1 MFEWRKKRIIL
12 RCYQTLSGASWC
24 WGSEIKDSSITK
36 KDINE
41 QLFEVITYDF
51 RHQFV
56 LVVQIEFRNVKDLL
70 SPLGFDLQQCW
81 EVVWLHIVL
90 I

>member
-1 MFEWRKKRIIL
+1 MVLGLRNKRL
-12 RCYQTLSGASWC
+12 V
-24 WGSEIKDSSITK
+24 DHK

-41 QLFEVITYDF
+41 QLFEVITYGF

-70 SPLGFDLQQCW
+70 SPLGFDLQQC
-81 EVVWLHIVL
+81 
-90 I
+90 

>member
-1 MFEWRKKRIIL
+1 MVLGLGNKRL
-12 RCYQTLSGASWC
+12 VA
-24 WGSEIKDSSITK
+24 DK

-41 QLFEVITYDF
+41 QLVEVITYGF

-70 SPLGFDLQQCW
+70 LPLGFDLQQC
-81 EVVWLHIVL
+81 
-90 I
+90 